1 MFGLC
6 VQPVLDI
13 NSCTLKDC
21 ETVKRDFVLV
31 TEGTGGGAN
40 TEDVRMSSG
49 VKRGHIW
56 IVAAAVMVDFLLT
69 LHAAPFRLHLKY
81 VHYADFSNS

>member
-1 MFGLC
+1 
-6 VQPVLDI
+6 
-13 NSCTLKDC
+13 
-21 ETVKRDFVLV
+21 
-31 TEGTGGGAN
+31 
-40 TEDVRMSSG
+40 MSSG